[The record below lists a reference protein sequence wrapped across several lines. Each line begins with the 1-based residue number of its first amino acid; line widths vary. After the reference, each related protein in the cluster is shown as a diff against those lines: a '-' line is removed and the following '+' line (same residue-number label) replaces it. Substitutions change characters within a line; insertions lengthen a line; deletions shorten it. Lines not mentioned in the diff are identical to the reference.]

1 MFVFKGAWV
10 VSGWGIIMI
19 KYVSE
24 NIKNLVPYSP
34 GKPLE
39 ELERELGIQKA
50 IKLASNENPLGPSK
64 KALEAIGKS
73 LGKLHRY
80 PDGGGFYLRGAIAK
94 KWNVPPD
101 SVVLGNGSNEIIE
114 LLIRA
119 FMSPGDNAVTSENTF
134 SVYRLIVTAANG
146 NIATV
151 PMKDGRYDLEK
162 IAGKINSKTR
172 LVFIANPNNPTG
184 TIVTSKEIK
193 DFMNSIPEDVLVVF
207 DEAYAEYA
215 VSPDYPDS
223 LSYLRDGRNVVILRT
238 FSKIYGLAGLRIGYG
253 LMKPEIADM
262 LNRVRQPFN
271 TNALAQIA
279 ALAAIEDEQ
288 HVKDSCRINNEG
300 KDFLYKEFDSLGI
313 KYLRTEAN
321 FIYFYAGDDG
331 KAIFDGMLRQGV
343 IIRHIGGAN
352 LRVTIGLPEENI
364 RFIEALRKALGK

>member
-1 MFVFKGAWV
+1 ML
-10 VSGWGIIMI
+10 
-19 KYVSE
+19 KYVSD

-64 KALEAIGKS
+64 KALEAIEKN
-73 LGKLHRY
+73 LGRLHRY
-80 PDGGGFYLRGAIAK
+80 PDGGGFYLRGAIAR
-94 KWNVPPD
+94 KWDVSPE

-114 LLIRA
+114 LLIRT

-146 NIATV
+146 NITTV
-151 PMKDGRYDLEK
+151 PMKDGCYDLWR
-162 IAGKINSKTR
+162 IAANITSKTR

-193 DFMNSIPEDVLVVF
+193 NFMESIPDDVLVVF

-215 VSPDYPDS
+215 VSTDYPDS
-223 LSYLRDGRNVVILRT
+223 LSCLRDGNNVVILRT

-253 LMKPEIADM
+253 LMKPEIAEM

-271 TNALAQIA
+271 TNSLAQIA

-288 HVKDSCRINNEG
+288 HVKESIRINNEG
-300 KDFLYKEFDSLGI
+300 KAFLYKEFDSLGI
-313 KYLRTEAN
+313 KYLPTEAN
-321 FIYFYAGDDG
+321 FIYFQAGDDG
-331 KAIFDGMLRQGV
+331 RKIFDAMLLQGV

-352 LRVTIGLPEENI
+352 LRVTVGLPEENA
-364 RFIEALRKALGK
+364 RFIEALKKIFE